1 MAIITEEDEKV
12 EQQQAGSSASAS
24 NSESRKPDTVL
35 RPTTRSINPNPFNF
49 WFYFTLAVSL
59 VTFFFAFL
67 SSFHNSRDPKT
78 WFLGLPDHLR
88 QHYAEGRTV
97 KVQTSPNHKPIDV
110 FALEKR
116 SDSDLDES
124 VLIVHGLGLSSYD
137 FREVVAELGLRSV
150 RVVAVDLPG
159 SGFSEKYTI
168 EVDNVAKG
176 VFGKLW
182 NIYSLIREK
191 GVFWAFDQMVDTGE
205 ILYEEIEKLVMSR
218 KSVKV
223 LELGSE
229 EVGRVLGQVIDSLQL
244 SPVHLVLHDSAL
256 GMCANWV
263 VENSGS
269 VKSVTLVDTD
279 MNAAPALPLWALKL
293 PVVREFV
300 LRLSGLYGKLVNTC
314 CSRTIDGLNM
324 EAHRIFLNSKDG
336 WEAVVGMGNRL
347 NHSFD
352 LAQWGGLVELKNVP
366 LQVVWSGSWS
376 EEWRNQG
383 RQVALALPNARFVKH
398 SGGRW
403 PQDKAA
409 ADIAEGIASFIFSF
423 SKTIKPVEVKEL
435 VQELI
440 PEHVQKIF
448 DDAENQQHPHH
459 DSHSHEDTPG
469 SVDDYGLGH
478 GWAS

>member
-12 EQQQAGSSASAS
+12 EKQQAGSSASAS
-24 NSESRKPDTVL
+24 NSESRNPDTVL

-97 KVQTSPNHKPIDV
+97 K
-110 FALEKR
+110 R
-116 SDSDLDES
+116 SDRIRIWDES

-137 FREVVAELGLRSV
+137 FREVVGKLGLRGV

-205 ILYEEIEKLVMSR
+205 IPYEEIEKLVMSR

-229 EVGRVLGQVIDSLQL
+229 EVGRVLGQ
-244 SPVHLVLHDSAL
+244 
-256 GMCANWV
+256 
-263 VENSGS
+263 NSGS

-279 MNAAPALPLWALKL
+279 FNAAPALPLWALKL

-300 LRLSGLYGKLVNTC
+300 LRLSAGLRNGGTKADKLRLHFPMLDSSSILVA
-314 CSRTIDGLNM
+314 DG
-324 EAHRIFLNSKDG
+324 
-336 WEAVVGMGNRL
+336 
-347 NHSFD
+347 
-352 LAQWGGLVELKNVP
+352 
-366 LQVVWSGSWS
+366 SG
-376 EEWRNQG
+376 
-383 RQVALALPNARFVKH
+383 
-398 SGGRW
+398 
-403 PQDKAA
+403 
-409 ADIAEGIASFIFSF
+409 
-423 SKTIKPVEVKEL
+423 
-435 VQELI
+435 
-440 PEHVQKIF
+440 
-448 DDAENQQHPHH
+448 
-459 DSHSHEDTPG
+459 
-469 SVDDYGLGH
+469 
-478 GWAS
+478 

>member
-24 NSESRKPDTVL
+24 NSKSRKPDTVV

-116 SDSDLDES
+116 SESDLDE
-124 VLIVHGLGLSSYD
+124 
-137 FREVVAELGLRSV
+137 RLRGV

-205 ILYEEIEKLVMSR
+205 IPYEEIEKLVMSR

-244 SPVHLVLHDSAL
+244 SLVHLVLHDSAL

-263 VENSGS
+263 VKNSGS
-269 VKSVTLVDTD
+269 VKSV
-279 MNAAPALPLWALKL
+279 
-293 PVVREFV
+293 
-300 LRLSGLYGKLVNTC
+300 
-314 CSRTIDGLNM
+314 
-324 EAHRIFLNSKDG
+324 
-336 WEAVVGMGNRL
+336 
-347 NHSFD
+347 
-352 LAQWGGLVELKNVP
+352 
-366 LQVVWSGSWS
+366 
-376 EEWRNQG
+376 
-383 RQVALALPNARFVKH
+383 
-398 SGGRW
+398 
-403 PQDKAA
+403 
-409 ADIAEGIASFIFSF
+409 
-423 SKTIKPVEVKEL
+423 
-435 VQELI
+435 
-440 PEHVQKIF
+440 
-448 DDAENQQHPHH
+448 
-459 DSHSHEDTPG
+459 
-469 SVDDYGLGH
+469 
-478 GWAS
+478 

>member
-1 MAIITEEDEKV
+1 MRR
-12 EQQQAGSSASAS
+12 SSSS
-24 NSESRKPDTVL
+24 KLGRRRQHRIRNLGKPDTVL

-78 WFLGLPDHLR
+78 WFLGLPNHLR

-137 FREVVAELGLRSV
+137 FREVVAKLGLRGV

-159 SGFSEKYTI
+159 SGFSEKYTV

-205 ILYEEIEKLVMSR
+205 IPYEEIEKL
-218 KSVKV
+218 
-223 LELGSE
+223 
-229 EVGRVLGQVIDSLQL
+229 L

-279 MNAAPALPLWALKL
+279 FNAAPALSLWALKL

-300 LRLSGLYGKLVNTC
+300 LRLSGLYGKLVNMC

-423 SKTIKPVEVKEL
+423 SKTIKPIEVKEL

-440 PEHVQKIF
+440 PEHVQK
-448 DDAENQQHPHH
+448 N
-459 DSHSHEDTPG
+459 
-469 SVDDYGLGH
+469 L
-478 GWAS
+478 